1 MFIHLG
7 SNTVVDS
14 KEIIGIFNLTKT
26 HVLYK
31 KLWNKEQKDI
41 EVKNLSKNGENVSC
55 VLTEKV
61 LYLSPI
67 SVATLRKR
75 ASGKIQL
82 NTLDLKGL

>member
-7 SNTVVDS
+7 SNTIVDS

-26 HVLYK
+26 HVLFK

-55 VLTEKV
+55 VLTEKI

-67 SVATLRKR
+67 SVGTLRKR

>member
-41 EVKNLSKNGENVSC
+41 EIKNLSKNGENVSC

>member
-41 EVKNLSKNGENVSC
+41 EIKDLSKNGENVSC

>member
-7 SNTVVDS
+7 SNTIVDS

-26 HVLYK
+26 HVLFK

-55 VLTEKV
+55 VLTEKI

-67 SVATLRKR
+67 SVGTLRKR
-75 ASGKIQL
+75 ASGKYS
-82 NTLDLKGL
+82 

>member
-1 MFIHLG
+1 MYIHLG
-7 SNTVVDS
+7 SNTIVDS

-26 HVLYK
+26 HVLFK

-55 VLTEKV
+55 VLTEKI

-67 SVATLRKR
+67 SVGTLRKR